1 MRVRTNLLLP
11 NRRPK
16 KFERGFA
23 IKSPQQ
29 GSNLMKT
36 CYAVTLAALAGVGIG
51 GLAVQGIHA
60 QAKPPAYHIVEIDVT
75 NEDLYNKEWVPK
87 ADATVRAAGGVY
99 LVRGTNIERI
109 EGAAP
114 KRLLITKW
122 DNIDKLTAWRESE
135 AYMKTLPILDKAV
148 KSVRSYAVEGVN

>member
-1 MRVRTNLLLP
+1 
-11 NRRPK
+11 
-16 KFERGFA
+16 
-23 IKSPQQ
+23 
-29 GSNLMKT
+29 MKT
-36 CYAVTLAALAGVGIG
+36 CYAVVLAALAGAGIG
-51 GLAVQGIHA
+51 GLAVERLHA
-60 QAKPPAYHIVEIDVT
+60 QAKPPAYYIAEIDVT
-75 NEDLYNKEWVPK
+75 NEDLYNKEWAPK
-87 ADATVRAAGGVY
+87 ADATIKAAGGVY

-135 AYMKTLPILDKAV
+135 SYMRTLPVLDKAV

>member
-1 MRVRTNLLLP
+1 MLR
-11 NRRPK
+11 
-16 KFERGFA
+16 
-23 IKSPQQ
+23 
-29 GSNLMKT
+29 
-36 CYAVTLAALAGVGIG
+36 AGVGRARGRRYRRPG
-51 GLAVQGIHA
+51 GPRHSRASQAAGISYRRNRRD
-60 QAKPPAYHIVEIDVT
+60 QR
-75 NEDLYNKEWVPK
+75 KEWAPK

-148 KSVRSYAVEGVN
+148 KSVRSCAVEGVN

>member
-1 MRVRTNLLLP
+1 
-11 NRRPK
+11 
-16 KFERGFA
+16 
-23 IKSPQQ
+23 
-29 GSNLMKT
+29 MKT
-36 CYAVTLAALAGVGIG
+36 FYAVALAALAGVGIG

-60 QAKPPAYHIVEIDVT
+60 QAKPPAYHIAEIDVT
-75 NEDLYNKEWVPK
+75 NEDLYNKEWAPK

>member
-1 MRVRTNLLLP
+1 
-11 NRRPK
+11 
-16 KFERGFA
+16 
-23 IKSPQQ
+23 
-29 GSNLMKT
+29 MKT
-36 CYAVTLAALAGVGIG
+36 CYAEALGALAGVVIG

-60 QAKPPAYHIVEIDVT
+60 QAKPPAYHIAEIDVT
-75 NEDLYNKEWVPK
+75 NEDLYNKEGAPK

-99 LVRGTNIERI
+99 LVRGTTIERI

-135 AYMKTLPILDKAV
+135 AYMKTLPILERRSSPCAHARSKA
-148 KSVRSYAVEGVN
+148 